1 MNPSLQKLRTTAG
14 AGYHNPFATR
24 HVRPGAV
31 EFIFPPGLSADAVVQ
46 KLAAAAWRGEVVGPH
61 GSGKSTLLETLIP
74 RLEARGRRIVR
85 RTLRAGQR
93 SLGIKA
99 AQRDGW
105 NASTLLVVDGYEQ
118 LSWFFRRRL
127 LWWCRRAN
135 CGLLATTHRASG
147 LTTIFRTTVTLQLTE
162 QVVRQIVRQDDGV
175 LRAVDLPHL
184 VERRQGDMRQL
195 LFDLYDVY
203 ESQRS

>member
-1 MNPSLQKLRTTAG
+1 VNHFRPKSRPTAG
-14 AGYHNPFATR
+14 ARYHNPFATR

-31 EFIFPPGLSADAVVQ
+31 EFIFPPGLSAETIVR
-46 KLAAAAWRGEVVGPH
+46 KLAAAAWRGAIVGPH

-74 RLEARGRRIVR
+74 RLEARGRRIIR

-93 SLGIKA
+93 SLAITTAERG
-99 AQRDGW
+99 DW

-118 LSWFFRRRL
+118 LSWLSRRRL
-127 LWWCRRAN
+127 QWWCRRAN
-135 CGLLATTHRASG
+135 CGLLATTHRATG
-147 LTTIFRTTVTLQLTE
+147 LTTIFRTTVTPQLAE
-162 QVVRQIVRQDDGV
+162 QVVRRIVRQDDEV
-175 LRAVDLPHL
+175 LRRVDLPYL
-184 VERRQGDMRQL
+184 VERRQGDVRQL